1 MESATATA
9 RNRVE
14 LRIVRSMA
22 TMSDAWMTLGNSGRS
37 ISFPVRTQLG
47 MPLSVI
53 DGDDTVS
60 LRYGRL
66 VINDSGH
73 VHRSSKAGKK
83 PTFGLIHYLADY
95 EVDQEAQ
102 ERFLVKLH
110 VPTEEYDRLWELGSR
125 GNMPRMLQ
133 LQVKGL
139 LSDGQWDVAESGN
152 MLLVED
158 YTFSFLIDPDG
169 AHSPV

>member
-1 MESATATA
+1 MESAVITT

-14 LRIVRSMA
+14 LRIVRSLA
-22 TMSDAWMTLGNSGRS
+22 TMADAWMNIGNSGRS

-47 MPLSVI
+47 MPLTVI

-66 VINDSGH
+66 TISESGH
-73 VHRSSKAGKK
+73 YAHSAKPAKK
-83 PTFGLIHYLADY
+83 PNFGFLHYLAYYD
-95 EVDQEAQ
+95 VDQEAQ
-102 ERFLVKLH
+102 ERFEVKLR
-110 VPTEEYDRLWELGSR
+110 VPTPDYDRLWEMGAR

-139 LSDGQWDVAESGN
+139 LNDGQWDLTETGS
-152 MLLVED
+152 LLLIEEFN
-158 YTFSFLIDPDG
+158 FSYLIDPG
-169 AHSPV
+169 STQNPA